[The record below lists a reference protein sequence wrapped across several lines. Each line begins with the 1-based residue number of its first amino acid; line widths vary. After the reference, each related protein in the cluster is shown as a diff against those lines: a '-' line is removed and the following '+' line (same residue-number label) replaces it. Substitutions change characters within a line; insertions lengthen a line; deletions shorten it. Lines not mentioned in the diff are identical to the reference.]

1 MTDEISKAK
10 IWTLSSIVKAFYH
23 DFMPMIEQIKT
34 DVATLHISEQDKE
47 TLSRINEQLRQAES
61 LLRQL
66 KTISAKRTREQTI
79 NTLKDMFV
87 PGEITTFPYTLQG
100 PIAIVS
106 DNGNYVR
113 CPAWGAGKTIIKFDK
128 NFVYMKSDTAG
139 KVDLFNSEGIKVMEI
154 DEEKIKW

>member
-10 IWTLSSIVKAFYH
+10 IGTMSSIVKAFYH

-34 DVATLHISEQDKE
+34 DVATLTISEQDKE

-139 KVDLFNSEGIKVMEI
+139 KVDLFNAEGIKVMEI
-154 DEEKIKW
+154 DEEKIK

>member
-10 IWTLSSIVKAFYH
+10 IGTMSSIVKAFYH

-34 DVATLHISEQDKE
+34 DVATLTISEQDKE

-154 DEEKIKW
+154 DEEKIK

>member
-1 MTDEISKAK
+1 MTDKISKAK
-10 IWTLSSIVKAFYH
+10 IGTMSSIVKAFYH
-23 DFMPMIEQIKT
+23 DFMPMVQQIKD
-34 DVATLHISEQDKE
+34 DVAALHINEQDKE
-47 TLSRINEQLRQAES
+47 TLGQINEQLRQAES

-87 PGEITTFPYTLQG
+87 PEEITTFPYTLQG

-106 DNGNYVR
+106 DNGNYVC

-154 DEEKIKW
+154 DEEKIK

>member
-10 IWTLSSIVKAFYH
+10 IGTMSSTVKAFYH
-23 DFMPMIEQIKT
+23 DFMPMVQQIKD
-34 DVATLHISEQDKE
+34 DVAALHINEQDKE
-47 TLSRINEQLRQAES
+47 TLGRINEQLRQAES

-66 KTISAKRTREQTI
+66 KTISAKRTRNQTI

-128 NFVYMKSDTAG
+128 NFVYVRSDTAG
-139 KVDLFNSEGIKVMEI
+139 KVDLFNAEGIKVMEI
-154 DEEKIKW
+154 DEEKIT

>member
-1 MTDEISKAK
+1 MQDDTYKVKMEAMTS
-10 IWTLSSIVKAFYH
+10 LVKGFYH
-23 DFMPMIEQIKT
+23 DFMPMVQQIKD
-34 DVATLHISEQDKE
+34 DVSALHISEQDKE
-47 TLSRINEQLRQAES
+47 ALGRINERLRQAES

-106 DNGNYVR
+106 DNGHYMR

-128 NFVYMKSDTAG
+128 NFVYVRSDTVG
-139 KVDLFNSEGIKVMEI
+139 KVDLFNSEGIKVIEI
-154 DEEKIKW
+154 DEEKIK

>member
-10 IWTLSSIVKAFYH
+10 IGTMSSIVKAFYH

-47 TLSRINEQLRQAES
+47 TLGRINEQLWQAES

-128 NFVYMKSDTAG
+128 NFVYVRSDTAG

-154 DEEKIKW
+154 DEEKIK

>member
-1 MTDEISKAK
+1 MTDKISKAK
-10 IWTLSSIVKAFYH
+10 IGTMSSIVKAFYH
-23 DFMPMIEQIKT
+23 DFMPMVQQIKD
-34 DVATLHISEQDKE
+34 DVAALHINEQDKK
-47 TLSRINEQLRQAES
+47 TLGRINEQLRQAES

-113 CPAWGAGKTIIKFDK
+113 CPALGAGKTIIKFDK

-154 DEEKIKW
+154 DEEKIK

>member
-1 MTDEISKAK
+1 MTDKISKAK
-10 IWTLSSIVKAFYH
+10 IGTMSSIVKAFYH

-34 DVATLHISEQDKE
+34 DVATLTISEQDKE
-47 TLSRINEQLRQAES
+47 TLGRINEQLRQAES

-154 DEEKIKW
+154 DEEKIK

>member
-10 IWTLSSIVKAFYH
+10 IGTMSSIVKAFYH

-34 DVATLHISEQDKE
+34 DVATLTISEQDKE
-47 TLSRINEQLRQAES
+47 TLGRINEQLRQAES

-66 KTISAKRTREQTI
+66 KTISAKRTRKQTI
-79 NTLKDMFV
+79 NTLKDMFI

-154 DEEKIKW
+154 DEEKIK

>member
-10 IWTLSSIVKAFYH
+10 IGTMSSIVKAFYH

-34 DVATLHISEQDKE
+34 DVATLTISEQDKE
-47 TLSRINEQLRQAES
+47 TLGRINEQLRQAES

-79 NTLKDMFV
+79 NALKDMLV
-87 PGEITTFPYTLQG
+87 PGEITIFPYTLQG

-113 CPAWGAGKTIIKFDK
+113 CPAWGTGKTIIKFDK

-139 KVDLFNSEGIKVMEI
+139 KVDLFNSEGVKVMEI
-154 DEEKIKW
+154 DEEKIK

>member
-1 MTDEISKAK
+1 MQDDTYKVKMEAMTS
-10 IWTLSSIVKAFYH
+10 LVKAFYH
-23 DFMPMIEQIKT
+23 DFMPMVQQIKD
-34 DVATLHISEQDKE
+34 DVAALHINEQDKE
-47 TLSRINEQLRQAES
+47 TLGRITEQLRQAES

-154 DEEKIKW
+154 DEEK

>member
-10 IWTLSSIVKAFYH
+10 IGTMSSIVKAFYH
-23 DFMPMIEQIKT
+23 DFMPMIEQIKI

-154 DEEKIKW
+154 DEEKIK

>member
-10 IWTLSSIVKAFYH
+10 IGTMSSIVKAFYH

-47 TLSRINEQLRQAES
+47 TLGRINEQLRQAES

-87 PGEITTFPYTLQG
+87 PGEITIFPYTLQG

-139 KVDLFNSEGIKVMEI
+139 KVDLFNAEGIKVMEI
-154 DEEKIKW
+154 DEEKIK

>member
-1 MTDEISKAK
+1 MTDDISKAK
-10 IWTLSSIVKAFYH
+10 IGTMSSLVKGFYH

-34 DVATLHISEQDKE
+34 DVATLTISEQDKE

-79 NTLKDMFV
+79 NTLKDMLV

-139 KVDLFNSEGIKVMEI
+139 KVDLFNSEGVKVMEI
-154 DEEKIKW
+154 DEEKIK

>member
-10 IWTLSSIVKAFYH
+10 IGTMSSIVKAFYH

-34 DVATLHISEQDKE
+34 YVAALNISEQDKDIFK
-47 TLSRINEQLRQAES
+47 RINEQLQSAES

-66 KTISAKRTREQTI
+66 KTISTKRTREQTI

-139 KVDLFNSEGIKVMEI
+139 KVDLFNSEGVKVMEI
-154 DEEKIKW
+154 DEEKIK

>member
-10 IWTLSSIVKAFYH
+10 IGTMSSIVKGFYH
-23 DFMPMIEQIKT
+23 DFMPMVQQIKD
-34 DVATLHISEQDKE
+34 DVAALHINEQDKE
-47 TLSRINEQLRQAES
+47 TLGRINEQLRQAES

-87 PGEITTFPYTLQG
+87 PGEITTFPYTLQR
-100 PIAIVS
+100 PIEIVS

-113 CPAWGAGKTIIKFDK
+113 CPAWGAGKNIIKFDK
-128 NFVYMKSDTAG
+128 NFVYMKSDTA
-139 KVDLFNSEGIKVMEI
+139 
-154 DEEKIKW
+154 

>member
-1 MTDEISKAK
+1 
-10 IWTLSSIVKAFYH
+10 
-23 DFMPMIEQIKT
+23 MPMIEQIKT
-34 DVATLHISEQDKE
+34 DVATLTISEQDKE

-66 KTISAKRTREQTI
+66 KTISAKRTKKQTI

-154 DEEKIKW
+154 DEEKIK

>member
-1 MTDEISKAK
+1 MTDEVSKAK
-10 IWTLSSIVKAFYH
+10 IGTMSALAKGFYH

-34 DVATLHISEQDKE
+34 GVATLHISEQDKE

-66 KTISAKRTREQTI
+66 KTISAKRTRKQTI

-87 PGEITTFPYTLQG
+87 SGEITTFPYTLQG

-139 KVDLFNSEGIKVMEI
+139 KVDLFNSEGVKVMEI
-154 DEEKIKW
+154 DEEKIK

>member
-10 IWTLSSIVKAFYH
+10 IGTMSSIVKAFYH

-47 TLSRINEQLRQAES
+47 TLGRINEQLRQAES

-66 KTISAKRTREQTI
+66 KTISAKRTKEQTI
-79 NTLKDMFV
+79 NALKDMFV

-113 CPAWGAGKTIIKFDK
+113 CPAWGTGKTIIKFDK
-128 NFVYMKSDTAG
+128 NFVYMRSDTAG
-139 KVDLFNSEGIKVMEI
+139 KVDLFNSEGVKVMEI
-154 DEEKIKW
+154 DEEKIK

>member
-1 MTDEISKAK
+1 MQDDTYKVKMEAMTS
-10 IWTLSSIVKAFYH
+10 LVKGFYH
-23 DFMPMIEQIKT
+23 DFMPMVQQIKD
-34 DVATLHISEQDKE
+34 DVAALHIDKQDKG
-47 TLSRINEQLRQAES
+47 TFGRIDEQLRQAES

-139 KVDLFNSEGIKVMEI
+139 KVDLFNSEGVKVMEI
-154 DEEKIKW
+154 DEEKIK

>member
-1 MTDEISKAK
+1 MQDDTYKVKMEAMTS
-10 IWTLSSIVKAFYH
+10 LVKGFYH

-34 DVATLHISEQDKE
+34 GVATLHISEQDKE
-47 TLSRINEQLRQAES
+47 TLGRINEQLRQAES

-113 CPAWGAGKTIIKFDK
+113 CPAWGTGKTIIKFDK

-139 KVDLFNSEGIKVMEI
+139 KVDLFNSEGVKVMEI
-154 DEEKIKW
+154 DEEKIK

>member
-10 IWTLSSIVKAFYH
+10 IVTMSSIVKAFYH

-47 TLSRINEQLRQAES
+47 TLGRINEQLRQAES

-79 NTLKDMFV
+79 NTLKDMLV

-154 DEEKIKW
+154 DEEKIK

>member
-1 MTDEISKAK
+1 MTDEMPKAK
-10 IWTLSSIVKAFYH
+10 IATISSIVKSFYH

-34 DVATLHISEQDKE
+34 DVATLTISEQDKE

-66 KTISAKRTREQTI
+66 KTISAKRTRKQTI
-79 NTLKDMFV
+79 STLKDMFV

-113 CPAWGAGKTIIKFDK
+113 CPAWGAEKTIIKFDK

-154 DEEKIKW
+154 DEEKIK

>member
-10 IWTLSSIVKAFYH
+10 IGTMSSIVKAFYH
-23 DFMPMIEQIKT
+23 DFMPMIEQIET
-34 DVATLHISEQDKE
+34 GVATLHISEQDKE
-47 TLSRINEQLRQAES
+47 TLGLINEQLRQAES

-79 NTLKDMFV
+79 NTLKDMLV
-87 PGEITTFPYTLQG
+87 PGEITIFPYTLQG

-113 CPAWGAGKTIIKFDK
+113 CPAWGARKTIIKFDK
-128 NFVYMKSDTAG
+128 NFVYVRSDTAG

-154 DEEKIKW
+154 DEEK

>member
-1 MTDEISKAK
+1 MQDDTYKVKMEAMTS
-10 IWTLSSIVKAFYH
+10 LVKGFYH
-23 DFMPMIEQIKT
+23 DFMPMVQQIK
-34 DVATLHISEQDKE
+34 DDISALHISEQDKE

-87 PGEITTFPYTLQG
+87 PGEITAFPYTLQG

-154 DEEKIKW
+154 DEEKIK

>member
-10 IWTLSSIVKAFYH
+10 IGTMSSIVKAFYH

-34 DVATLHISEQDKE
+34 DVATLTISEQDKE
-47 TLSRINEQLRQAES
+47 TLGQINEQLRQAES

-113 CPAWGAGKTIIKFDK
+113 CPAWGTGKTIIKFDK

-154 DEEKIKW
+154 DEEKIK

>member
-1 MTDEISKAK
+1 MTDEISKTK
-10 IWTLSSIVKAFYH
+10 IGTMSSIVKAFYH

-34 DVATLHISEQDKE
+34 DMVTLHISEQDKE
-47 TLSRINEQLRQAES
+47 TLDRINEQLRQAES

-113 CPAWGAGKTIIKFDK
+113 CPAWGTGKTIIKFDK
-128 NFVYMKSDTAG
+128 TFVYMKSDTTG
-139 KVDLFNSEGIKVMEI
+139 KVDLFNSEGVKVMEI
-154 DEEKIKW
+154 DEEKIK

>member
-1 MTDEISKAK
+1 MTDEISKTK
-10 IWTLSSIVKAFYH
+10 IGTMSSIVKAFYH
-23 DFMPMIEQIKT
+23 DFMPMVQQIKD
-34 DVATLHISEQDKE
+34 DVAALHISEQDKE
-47 TLSRINEQLRQAES
+47 TLGRINEQLRQAES

-128 NFVYMKSDTAG
+128 NFVYVRSDTAG

-154 DEEKIKW
+154 DEEKIK

>member
-1 MTDEISKAK
+1 MQDDTYKVKMEAMT
-10 IWTLSSIVKAFYH
+10 SIVKGFYH
-23 DFMPMIEQIKT
+23 DFMPMVQQIKD
-34 DVATLHISEQDKE
+34 DVAALHINEQDME
-47 TLSRINEQLRQAES
+47 TLGRINEQLRQAES

-66 KTISAKRTREQTI
+66 KTISTKRTREQTI
-79 NTLKDMFV
+79 NTLKDMLV
-87 PGEITTFPYTLQG
+87 PGKITIFPYTLQG

-139 KVDLFNSEGIKVMEI
+139 KVDLFNAEGIKVMEI
-154 DEEKIKW
+154 DEEKIK

>member
-1 MTDEISKAK
+1 MQDDIYKVKMEAMT
-10 IWTLSSIVKAFYH
+10 LLVKGFYH

-47 TLSRINEQLRQAES
+47 TLGRIKEQLRQAES

-66 KTISAKRTREQTI
+66 KTISTKRTREQTI
-79 NTLKDMFV
+79 NALKDMLV
-87 PGEITTFPYTLQG
+87 PGEITIFPYTLQG

-128 NFVYMKSDTAG
+128 NFVYVRSDTAG
-139 KVDLFNSEGIKVMEI
+139 KVDLFNAEGIIDKEI
-154 DEEKIKW
+154 DEEKIK

>member
-1 MTDEISKAK
+1 MTDKISKAK
-10 IWTLSSIVKAFYH
+10 IGTMSSIVKAFYH

-34 DVATLHISEQDKE
+34 DVATLHISEQDKV
-47 TLSRINEQLRQAES
+47 TLGRINEQLRQAES

-106 DNGNYVR
+106 DNRNYVR

-139 KVDLFNSEGIKVMEI
+139 NVDLFNSEGIKVMEI
-154 DEEKIKW
+154 NEEKIK